1 MNDVGKFR
9 YVVTPLPSREIR
21 DVTNGSVTKRS
32 ESGKHDSRRTVVKL
46 TTAYLTL
53 VTHS

>member
-9 YVVTPLPSREIR
+9 HVVTPIPSREIR
-21 DVTNGSVTKRS
+21 DVTNGNVTKRS
-32 ESGKHDSRRTVVKL
+32 ESAKHLSRRTVVKL
-46 TTAYLTL
+46 TTAYFTL